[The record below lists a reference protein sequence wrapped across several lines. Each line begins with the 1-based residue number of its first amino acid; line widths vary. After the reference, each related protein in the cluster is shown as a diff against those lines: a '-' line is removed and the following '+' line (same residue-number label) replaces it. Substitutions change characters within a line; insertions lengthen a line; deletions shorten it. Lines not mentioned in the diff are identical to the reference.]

1 MANPARKQPRQP
13 IPPLA
18 ETLDAA
24 RRSVSPM
31 LNGLQRLK
39 SRLVFELYG
48 AAQAAPQKRLLS
60 LAREQRI
67 NWCAAGLTHLWL
79 SNRDGLPFAN
89 NYVLLLEDDPRANS
103 LSGRAA
109 RLAVAALQ
117 LYGAVG
123 ARRLAPD
130 IAAELPLEME
140 QYRRCF
146 ATHRRPRPRCDEL
159 VSAAGSHHI
168 AVLLA
173 GRPFRITVDLQQPV
187 SLSAMQQCFDRL
199 LETADLEEAV
209 EIAPGMLSALPRE
222 QWARHRADLIAAAA
236 NRQTLSLLESALF
249 VLCLDTAVLSG
260 TDGGYSGNLRD
271 GNPHNRFYDKSLQ
284 IVVMENGKAGLC
296 FERAAVD
303 GSVALG
309 FAARLHAASLRLPPA
324 GDPAA
329 APAHGLRVCAA
340 GWSLSPPLKGAM
352 QTAKHY
358 LADRRA
364 RRGIETWTTSVFG
377 TERLKALQCSPDAVV
392 QLAIQRALYQV
403 GGETPTIFE
412 PVQLRHFAGGR
423 MDFIVPVTTESLEAV
438 RALGDPG
445 TNQYHLARQIRRA
458 ARAHQRLVLRTKN
471 GRGLIAHLLAL
482 HAIQAQDAAQH
493 GPGAWHRSVLAR
505 LDKGL
510 QALFRQDVLAANG
523 SAGHGVAAFGPIGP
537 RPDMVS
543 IGYLIK
549 PEGIAFDLRADGR
562 FGELAHELHAA
573 LDKALSA
580 IDRALATLVP
590 RPEPRHPVPPSAV
603 RVSG

>member
-1 MANPARKQPRQP
+1 MANPARKYPRQP

-48 AAQAAPQKRLLS
+48 AAQAEQQKRLLS
-60 LAREQRI
+60 LARERPI

-89 NYVLLLEDDPRANS
+89 NYVLLLEDDAKADS
-103 LSGRAA
+103 LSVRAA
-109 RLAVAALQ
+109 RLTAAALE
-117 LYGAVG
+117 LHRVVSRHG
-123 ARRLAPD
+123 LAPD
-130 IAAELPLEME
+130 LAADLPLEME

-146 ATHRRPRPRCDEL
+146 ATHRRPRPGCDEL
-159 VSAAGSHHI
+159 VSVANAHHI
-168 AVLLA
+168 TVLMD
-173 GRPFRITVDLQQPV
+173 GRVYAIPVDPQQPPALDALQQ
-187 SLSAMQQCFDRL
+187 AFDAIV
-199 LETADLEEAV
+199 ENGDADDGIEV
-209 EIAPGMLSALPRE
+209 APGMLSALPRE
-222 QWARHRADLIAAAA
+222 QWARHRDELLRDARNA
-236 NRQTLSLLESALF
+236 QTLSLLEKALF
-249 VLCLDTAVLSG
+249 VVCLDPGVTAGLSA
-260 TDGGYSGNLRD
+260 NLHD
-271 GNPHNRFYDKSLQ
+271 GNSHNRFYDKSMQ
-284 IVVMENGKAGLC
+284 IVVMEQGKAGLC

-309 FAARLHAASLRLPPA
+309 FAARLQAASLRLPAPA
-324 GDPAA
+324 GTAATVLRTRAA
-329 APAHGLRVCAA
+329 A
-340 GWSLSPPLKGAM
+340 WSLSPDLRRAM
-352 QTAKHY
+352 QAARLS

-364 RRGIETWTTSVFG
+364 RRGIETWTTTVFG
-377 TERLKALQCSPDAVV
+377 SERLKALECSPDAVV
-392 QLAIQRALYQV
+392 QLAIQRALYEIT
-403 GGETPTIFE
+403 GETPAVFE

-423 MDFIVPVTTESLEAV
+423 MDFIVPVTAESLEAV
-438 RALGDPG
+438 RAMGDRG

-458 ARAHQRLVLRTKN
+458 AREHQQLVVRTKN

-482 HAIQAQDAAQH
+482 NAVQAR
-493 GPGAWHRSVLAR
+493 GTPGRGTGAWQRTVLTR

-523 SAGHGVAAFGPIGP
+523 SGARGVAAFGPIGP

-543 IGYLIK
+543 IGYLIGRD
-549 PEGIAFDLRADGR
+549 GISFDLRADGR
-562 FGELAHELHAA
+562 FGDHARDLRAA
-573 LDKALSA
+573 LDRALAA

-590 RPEPRHPVPPSAV
+590 RVRPAQTVLHSGL